1 MPSIAGPLHPYARLR
16 GRMRLRWGASSI
28 ACLALASACLVAAH
42 CEEGRN
48 AKSAGRSTFHIP
60 GQPLDS
66 ALQAYS
72 QASGVQVLYESELA
86 AGRRSAPVDGE
97 LTPEA
102 ALRALLVGTDLL
114 VQYTSANA
122 ITLSCWSDDRDGIA
136 ESDRPPAHPLANI
149 DLTLDT
155 LQVAVSADAAD
166 AARLR
171 AFGEAVQSD
180 IQGALKKNATT
191 RSGNYRVA
199 VKLWIDASQTIQRTE
214 LLQSTGDRQRDIAVS
229 GALHGLVVSRAAP
242 PNMPQ
247 PVRVVIVVK
256 SL

>member
-1 MPSIAGPLHPYARLR
+1 MQHRWRLSSLAGIVLL
-16 GRMRLRWGASSI
+16 
-28 ACLALASACLVAAH
+28 SACAVAAQSDQTA
-42 CEEGRN
+42 RR
-48 AKSAGRSTFHIP
+48 AATFHIP
-60 GQPLDS
+60 GQPLEM

-86 AGRRSAPVDGE
+86 AGRRSAPVEGD

-102 ALRALLVGTDLL
+102 ALRVLLAGTDLF
-114 VQYTSANA
+114 VRYTSANA
-122 ITLSCWSDDRDGIA
+122 ITLSRWSDDRDGIA
-136 ESDRPPAHPLANI
+136 ERDRPPTHPLANI

-155 LQVAVSADAAD
+155 LQVVVSADRAD

-171 AFGEAVQSD
+171 AYSEAVQSD
-180 IQGALKKNATT
+180 IQGALKKNAAT

-199 VKLWIDASQTIQRTE
+199 VKLWIDPSQTIEKTE
-214 LLQSTGDRQRDIAVS
+214 LMQSTGDRQRDIAIS
-229 GALHGLVVSRAAP
+229 GALHGLLISRAAP